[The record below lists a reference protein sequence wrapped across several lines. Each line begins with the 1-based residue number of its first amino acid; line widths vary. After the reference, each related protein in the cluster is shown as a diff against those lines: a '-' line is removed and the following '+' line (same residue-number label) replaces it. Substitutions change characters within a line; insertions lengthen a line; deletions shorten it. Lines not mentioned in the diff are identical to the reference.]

1 MSIVFAMLG
10 AKLTHV
16 LPVDILK
23 RVFAVLLLF
32 LGIKM
37 LFF

>member
-1 MSIVFAMLG
+1 MLG